1 MTSRAV
7 SAIACFAGEYA
18 ATRRE
23 SRTFPEPDNEE
34 RGPVCFSITYW
45 IHGRR
50 NRLTF
55 T

>member
-34 RGPVCFSITYW
+34 REVRFAFQSPTGFMVAGI
-45 IHGRR
+45 G
-50 NRLTF
+50 
-55 T
+55 